1 MRRIPALLAA
11 ACIGLAA
18 GPLAAHGPSDHD
30 AAAPADTAFG
40 RAGDRA
46 HAARTVQIAM
56 SDRMRFE
63 PAVIRVKAGETVRL
77 VAVNRGAQPHE
88 LVLGTMEELR
98 EHAELMR
105 KFPNME
111 HDDPNMVRV
120 PPGARG
126 EIVWQFT
133 KPGEFG
139 YACLMPGHFEA
150 GMVGRVVVG
159 PQMPR

>member
-1 MRRIPALLAA
+1 MRSIPAFLGA

-18 GPLAAHGPSDHD
+18 GPLAAHGPAGHD
-30 AAAPADTAFG
+30 SAPGADTAFG

-46 HAARTVQIAM
+46 HATRTVQITM

-63 PAVIRVKAGETVRL
+63 PALVRVKTGETVRL

-98 EHAELMR
+98 EHAALMR

-111 HDDPNMVRV
+111 HHDPNMVRV
-120 PPGARG
+120 GPGGRG

-133 KPGEFG
+133 KPGEFS

-150 GMVGRVVVG
+150 GMVGRVVVAA
-159 PQMPR
+159 QTPR

>member
-1 MRRIPALLAA
+1 MRRILGFLGA

-18 GPLAAHGPSDHD
+18 GPLAAHGPSGHD
-30 AAAPADTAFG
+30 PVAREDTAFG

-46 HAARTVQIAM
+46 HAARTVQISM

-63 PAVIRVKAGETVRL
+63 PALIRVKAGETVRL

-98 EHAELMR
+98 EHAQLMR
-105 KFPNME
+105 KFPNM
-111 HDDPNMVRV
+111 VRV
-120 PPGARG
+120 APGGRG

-133 KPGEFG
+133 KPGEFS

-150 GMVGRVVVG
+150 GMVGRVVVE
-159 PQMPR
+159 PQTPR

>member
-1 MRRIPALLAA
+1 MRRIPGLLA

-18 GPLAAHGPSDHD
+18 GPLAAHGPSAHD

-46 HAARTVQIAM
+46 RATRTVQIAM

-133 KPGEFG
+133 KPGEFS

-150 GMVGRVVVG
+150 GMVGRVVVA

>member
-1 MRRIPALLAA
+1 MRRIPGFLVAA
-11 ACIGLAA
+11 GIGLAA
-18 GPLAAHGPSDHD
+18 GPLAAHGPSGHD
-30 AAAPADTAFG
+30 SASPADTAFG
-40 RAGDRA
+40 RAGDPA
-46 HAARTVQIAM
+46 HATRTVQITM

-63 PAVIRVKAGETVRL
+63 PALIRVKAGETVRL
-77 VAVNRGAQPHE
+77 AAVNRGAQPHE

-98 EHAELMR
+98 AHAELMR

-111 HDDPNMVRV
+111 HDEPNMVRV
-120 PPGARG
+120 QPGGRG

-150 GMVGRVVVG
+150 GMVGRVVVR
-159 PQMPR
+159 PQTPR

>member
-18 GPLAAHGPSDHD
+18 GPLAAHGPSAHD
-30 AAAPADTAFG
+30 AAGSADTAFG

-46 HAARTVQIAM
+46 HATRTVQIEM

-133 KPGEFG
+133 KPGEFS

-150 GMVGRVVVG
+150 GMVGRVVVA

>member
-1 MRRIPALLAA
+1 VEI
-11 ACIGLAA
+11 
-18 GPLAAHGPSDHD
+18 
-30 AAAPADTAFG
+30 T
-40 RAGDRA
+40 
-46 HAARTVQIAM
+46 M

-63 PAVIRVKAGETVRL
+63 PAVVRVKAGETVRL

-88 LVLGTMEELR
+88 LVLGTAEELR

-120 PPGARG
+120 PPGGRG
-126 EIVWQFT
+126 DIVWQFT

-139 YACLMPGHFEA
+139 YACLVPGHFEA
-150 GMVGRVVVG
+150 GMVGRVVVA
-159 PQMPR
+159 PQTPR